1 MAIIKKFRIK
11 SFKKSDPL
19 LSFNK
24 ISISFGKRQI
34 LDNVTFKIEP
44 GQIIGL
50 LGPNGAGKS
59 TIFNIITGLI
69 KPDHGNIFF
78 GKIDATEYPIY
89 LRTRKFRLGLIPQHG
104 GAFRDL
110 TLKENLDAIAEILV
124 ENKNDRI
131 SKVNELITKF
141 ELDNVKHVKVRNLSG
156 GQVKKTTICM
166 ALIGEPQI
174 LLADEVFANLDVLS
188 IQMLKEI
195 FVKLQSENPK
205 MCIIITEHQALELLR
220 ICDTAMIL
228 SNTKII
234 AHGTP
239 SQLLNNQNARNAYF
253 GDSFKFS

>member
-11 SFKKSDPL
+11 SFKNINTIIEFENVSL
-19 LSFNK
+19 AYGNRL
-24 ISISFGKRQI
+24 I
-34 LDNVTFKIEP
+34 LDNINFKINE
-44 GQIIGL
+44 GQIFGM
-50 LGPNGAGKS
+50 LGPNGVGKS
-59 TIFNIITGLI
+59 TIFNLVTGLI
-69 KPDHGNIFF
+69 SPRS
-78 GKIDATEYPIY
+78 GKIKIAGEDVTQYPIY

-104 GAFRDL
+104 GAFGDL

>member
-1 MAIIKKFRIK
+1 MYWMEKHYLLYYSPHFYKFVNTIVDNKFPSLAGDHPRLVIP
-11 SFKKSDPL
+11 F
-19 LSFNK
+19 FNEK
-24 ISISFGKRQI
+24 
-34 LDNVTFKIEP
+34 
-44 GQIIGL
+44 
-50 LGPNGAGKS
+50 
-59 TIFNIITGLI
+59 
-69 KPDHGNIFF
+69 
-78 GKIDATEYPIY
+78 
-89 LRTRKFRLGLIPQHG
+89 
-104 GAFRDL
+104 
-110 TLKENLDAIAEILV
+110 
-124 ENKNDRI
+124 
-131 SKVNELITKF
+131 NELITKF

-234 AHGTP
+234 VPGTP
-239 SQLLNNQNARNAYF
+239 SQLLDNQNARNAYF